1 MSTPNPP
8 NSRVEGLELYAPRRA
23 RGQAVAGGQEQP
35 STSDHPTSETSDQ
48 ERVAAGEGPEPAS
61 AGDAEAQAAL
71 PAEHED
77 RQPQAGDEAA
87 ADDAAWAD
95 DGETGDEVQARID
108 DAVSA
113 VFDMEREFRE
123 ERRERERREVPAAL
137 LPRAA
142 NLTPSRESMSPRD
155 QLIWTSPSDL
165 QSRSPRLDRSA
176 WLTSRLDPEIVPE
189 PPAHLRRSILP
200 LAIRFSLVIGVAAVV
215 AYGLTMMSSL
225 QSDNAAHKPGGDGV
239 ATAARVSDEPVMQ
252 QTVTQQALNEPQVAA
267 RLVVEN
273 QHAYV
278 NEPIPLAASVAPST
292 GEESLVVAGLAA
304 GSRLSAGAPV
314 NESSWRLRSHD
325 LDGLYLYAPKDFVG
339 VMNTA
344 VDLLSPTQ
352 RLLDSRAVRLEWI
365 AKKQPVST
373 PHSAPPEAGNT
384 TVASLQPSNQADTAS
399 ASLPAVQPLDPEQV
413 ALLMKRGRD
422 AMGNG
427 DIASARLAFRRLADA
442 GNAEGALRLAAT
454 YDPRYLAGQ
463 NVIGVAGDEAQAR
476 LWYQRAMALG
486 SVEAKNILAQMAT
499 K

>member
-8 NSRVEGLELYAPRRA
+8 NSKVEGLELYAPRRA
-23 RGQAVAGGQEQP
+23 RGQAAASGQGQP
-35 STSDHPTSETSDQ
+35 STSDQ
-48 ERVAAGEGPEPAS
+48 EPFAAGDRPEQAS
-61 AGDAEAQAAL
+61 ASDVEAQAVRS
-71 PAEHED
+71 PAEPED
-77 RQPQAGDEAA
+77 QQPQAAE
-87 ADDAAWAD
+87 DASSWAD
-95 DGETGDEVQARID
+95 DEAPDEVQARID

-123 ERRERERREVPAAL
+123 ERRERELRAAPAIP

-142 NLTPSRESMSPRD
+142 NLALPRDTEQPRD
-155 QLIWTSPSDL
+155 QVIWASPSSDL
-165 QSRSPRLDRSA
+165 QNRGRLDRSA

-189 PPAHLRRSILP
+189 PPADVQRRIVP
-200 LAIRFSLVIGVAAVV
+200 LMIRFSLVIGVAAIV

-225 QSDNAAHKPGGDGV
+225 QPESTSRKPGGDTT
-239 ATAARVSDEPVMQ
+239 ATAARVSDEA
-252 QTVTQQALNEPQVAA
+252 VTQQAITHEALNEPQVAA

-344 VDLLSPTQ
+344 VDLLSSSQ

-365 AKKQPVST
+365 AKKPIQAA
-373 PHSAPPEAGNT
+373 PHSAPPDAGNT

-463 NVIGVAGDEAQAR
+463 NVIGVTGDEAQAR

-486 SVEAKNILAQMAT
+486 SVEAKNILSQMAT

>member
-8 NSRVEGLELYAPRRA
+8 NSRMEGLELYAPRRA
-23 RGQAVAGGQEQP
+23 RGQAAAGGQEQP
-35 STSDHPTSETSDQ
+35 STSDHPTSDQ
-48 ERVAAGEGPEPAS
+48 EPVAAGEGPELAS
-61 AGDAEAQAAL
+61 AGDAEAQAAPP

-77 RQPQAGDEAA
+77 RQSQMP
-87 ADDAAWAD
+87 D
-95 DGETGDEVQARID
+95 DGTGDEVQARID
-108 DAVSA
+108 DAVNA

-123 ERRERERREVPAAL
+123 ERRERERREAPAVP

-142 NLTPSRESMSPRD
+142 NLTPSREAMPPRD
-155 QLIWTSPSDL
+155 QVIWASPSDL

-189 PPAHLRRSILP
+189 PPADVRRRILP
-200 LAIRFSLVIGVAAVV
+200 LVIRFSLVIGVAATV

-225 QSDNAAHKPGGDGV
+225 QPADNAVHKPGGDGV
-239 ATAARVSDEPVMQ
+239 ATAARVSDEPVAQ

-344 VDLLSPTQ
+344 VDLLSPSQ

-365 AKKQPVST
+365 AKKPPAPA
-373 PHSAPPEAGNT
+373 PHSAPPDAGNT
-384 TVASLQPSNQADTAS
+384 TVASLQPSNQTDTAS

>member
-23 RGQAVAGGQEQP
+23 RGQAATSGQEQP
-35 STSDHPTSETSDQ
+35 STSDHPTSDQ
-48 ERVAAGEGPEPAS
+48 ERFAADERPEQAS
-61 AGDAEAQAAL
+61 ASDAEAQAASPSADL
-71 PAEHED
+71 D
-77 RQPQAGDEAA
+77 DQQRAG
-87 ADDAAWAD
+87 DDAAPWGD
-95 DGETGDEVQARID
+95 DEAPDEVQARID
-108 DAVSA
+108 DAVNA

-123 ERRERERREVPAAL
+123 ERRERELREAPAAP

-142 NLTPSRESMSPRD
+142 NLTPSHEAMPPRD
-155 QLIWTSPSDL
+155 QVIWASPASDL
-165 QSRSPRLDRSA
+165 QSRGPRLDRSA

-189 PPAHLRRSILP
+189 PPADVQRRILP
-200 LAIRFSLVIGVAAVV
+200 LLIRFSLVIGVAAIV

-225 QSDNAAHKPGGDGV
+225 QSDETARKPGGGGA
-239 ATAARVSDEPVMQ
+239 ATAARVSDEPVVQ
-252 QTVTQQALNEPQVAA
+252 QSVTHEALNEPQVAA

-314 NESSWRLRSHD
+314 SESSWRLRSHD

-344 VDLLSPTQ
+344 VDLLSPSQ

-365 AKKQPVST
+365 AKKQAPVAR
-373 PHSAPPEAGNT
+373 SAPPDAGNT
-384 TVASLQPSNQADTAS
+384 AVASLQPSNQADTAN
-399 ASLPAVQPLDPEQV
+399 ANLPAVQPLDPEQV

-463 NVIGVAGDEAQAR
+463 NVIGVSGDETQAR